1 MADAS
6 VFHIAVIGS
15 GPGGFYATEALLRS
29 GTPVAVDMFEQL
41 PVPYGLVR
49 FGVAPDHPRLKQVTT
64 AFDRIAAMP
73 GFRFIGGVSAGRD
86 VSIDELRDSY
96 DAVILA
102 TGADVSRSLGIP
114 GEELA
119 GSHSAGDF
127 VAWYNGHPDY
137 RDVHFDLDCEAV
149 TIIGHGNVALDVAR
163 ILAKTADELRRT
175 DIAGHALEA
184 LSESRVRDIH
194 VVGRGTPAQAR
205 FSSKELREF
214 LELQACDPSIDGR
227 DIAIGDFAA
236 ENPHDPELTEKLS
249 LLRAFSQASPTKP
262 RRCIFRFGL
271 SPIVIRGRS
280 GVEAIAFARQPPGA
294 VESIDCGLVFRSVGR
309 RTAPLAGVP
318 YDDRRGV
325 HANIEGRVVLDSAVI
340 AGLYAC
346 GWSKRGPSGT
356 IGTNR
361 ACGLATAQTVLA
373 DLPVHALRRSGN
385 PDTLLAQLRSRVG
398 RIVSYAD
405 WAAIDAAEKRRG
417 VPLGK
422 PREKFVSVPELLAAA
437 NACPGPGCH
446 RTVISGANAPSG
458 DPAC

>member
-1 MADAS
+1 MADTS

-15 GPGGFYATEALLRS
+15 GPSGFYATEALLRS
-29 GTPVAVDMFEQL
+29 GTPIAVDMFERL

-49 FGVAPDHPRLKQVTT
+49 FGVAPDHPKLKQVTT

-73 GFRFIGGVSAGRD
+73 GFGFVGGVSAGRD

-114 GEELA
+114 GEDLG
-119 GSHSAGDF
+119 GSHNAGDF

-137 RDVHFDLDCEAV
+137 RDVHFDLDCEAA

-175 DIAGHALEA
+175 DIASHALEA
-184 LSESRVRDIH
+184 LSASRVRDVH
-194 VVGRGTPAQAR
+194 VVGRGKPAQAK
-205 FSSKELREF
+205 FSGKELREF
-214 LELQACDPSIDGR
+214 LKLEACDPSIEGR
-227 DIAIGDFAA
+227 DIASGDFPA
-236 ENPHDPELTEKLS
+236 ENPHDPELAEKLS
-249 LLRAFSQASPTKP
+249 LLHAFSRAPQTKP

-271 SPIVIRGRS
+271 SPVVIKGPNR
-280 GVEAIAFARQPPGA
+280 VEGIAFARQASGV
-294 VESIDCGLVFRSVGR
+294 VEDIDCGLVFRSVGR

-325 HANIEGRVVLDSAVI
+325 HANIDGRVVLDSAVI
-340 AGLYAC
+340 PGLYAC

-361 ACGLATAQTVLA
+361 ACGLATAQAVLA
-373 DLPVHALRRSGN
+373 DLPAHARRRSRN
-385 PDTLLAQLRSRVG
+385 PDTLLAQLRGRVS
-398 RIVSYAD
+398 RIVNYAD
-405 WAAIDAAEKRRG
+405 WAAIDDAEKRRG
-417 VPLGK
+417 ARLGK
-422 PREKFVSVPELLAAA
+422 PREKFVSVPELLAAV
-437 NACPGPGCH
+437 N
-446 RTVISGANAPSG
+446 V
-458 DPAC
+458 

>member
-6 VFHIAVIGS
+6 VFQIAVIGS
-15 GPGGFYATEALLRS
+15 GPSGFYATEALLRS
-29 GTPVAVDMFEQL
+29 GVPVAVDMFEQL

-64 AFDRIAAMP
+64 AFDKIAAMP
-73 GFRFIGGVSAGRD
+73 GFRFVGGVSAGRD

-102 TGADVSRSLGIP
+102 TGADIGRSLGIP
-114 GEELA
+114 GEDLT
-119 GSHSAGDF
+119 GSHNAGDF

-184 LSESRVRDIH
+184 LCESRVRDIH
-194 VVGRGTPAQAR
+194 VVGRGKPAQAK
-205 FSSKELREF
+205 FSGKELREF
-214 LELQACDPSIDGR
+214 LALEACDPSIDRR
-227 DIAIGDFAA
+227 DIAVGDFAA
-236 ENPHDPELTEKLS
+236 EDSNDPELIEKLS
-249 LLRAFSQASPTKP
+249 LLAAFARAPATRA

-271 SPIVIRGRS
+271 SPVSIEGLN
-280 GVEAIAFARQPPGA
+280 GVERVAFARQGMGS
-294 VESIDCGLVFRSVGR
+294 VEAIDCGLVFRSVGR

-325 HANIEGRVVLDSAVI
+325 HANVEGRVVLDRAVI
-340 AGLYAC
+340 AGLYTC

-361 ACGLATAQTVLA
+361 ACGLATAQAVLA
-373 DLPVHALRRSGN
+373 DLPALAVRSSGA
-385 PDTLLAQLRSRVG
+385 PDTLLAQLRRRVSHL
-398 RIVSYAD
+398 VSYAD
-405 WAAIDAAEKRRG
+405 WVAIDAAEKRRG
-417 VPLGK
+417 ALLGK
-422 PREKFVSVPELLAAA
+422 PREKFVTVRELLAAVTA
-437 NACPGPGCH
+437 
-446 RTVISGANAPSG
+446 
-458 DPAC
+458 